1 LDSKKVA
8 LKVIRLMKD
17 SLEYEKVTKECSH
30 EALTWYQLPH
40 KYIVPFLG
48 ISKDVISSRLSLVSP
63 WMENGNIM
71 QYLEQNPSANRIT
84 LMIQVAEAL
93 AFIHSRKFTHGD
105 IKGANVLINS
115 EKSACI
121 TDMGLVSISAS
132 NAFATT
138 HKALS
143 AGSARWMAPELLLD
157 DIPRNYSSDVYAY
170 GMTLYEV
177 LCGKIPFYELSEPMS
192 IMAISSGRRPHRP
205 DVNDPTSRSM
215 SDKTWGLMEACCATD
230 PSDRIDM
237 SEVLKRSAEL

>member
-1 LDSKKVA
+1 
-8 LKVIRLMKD
+8 
-17 SLEYEKVTKECSH
+17 
-30 EALTWYQLPH
+30 
-40 KYIVPFLG
+40 
-48 ISKDVISSRLSLVSP
+48 
-63 WMENGNIM
+63 
-71 QYLEQNPSANRIT
+71 
-84 LMIQVAEAL
+84 MIQVAEAL

-105 IKGANVLINS
+105 IKGVSDDITQWHRANVPQANVLINS

-177 LCGKIPFYELSEPMS
+177 RC
-192 IMAISSGRRPHRP
+192 
-205 DVNDPTSRSM
+205 
-215 SDKTWGLMEACCATD
+215 
-230 PSDRIDM
+230 
-237 SEVLKRSAEL
+237 